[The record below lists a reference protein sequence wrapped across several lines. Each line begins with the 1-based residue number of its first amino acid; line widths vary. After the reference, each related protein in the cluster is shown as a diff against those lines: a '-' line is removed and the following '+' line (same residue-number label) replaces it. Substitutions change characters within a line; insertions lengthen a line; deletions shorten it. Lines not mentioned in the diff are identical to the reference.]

1 MAYLNGSHSLLNMI
15 LPQTKYISCS
25 IKAEPKAL
33 PYIGVLFHHVHHV
46 HVHPLKFFL
55 FQMSLSF
62 KLNILESTGS
72 LLM

>member
-1 MAYLNGSHSLLNMI
+1 MAYLNDSHSPLNKI
-15 LPQTKYISCS
+15 VPQAVHVSCS

>member
-1 MAYLNGSHSLLNMI
+1 MI

-46 HVHPLKFFL
+46 HHVHVLLKIYYGIFQISVNYVKSLKFD
-55 FQMSLSF
+55 
-62 KLNILESTGS
+62 IVESTSS
-72 LLM
+72 LYM